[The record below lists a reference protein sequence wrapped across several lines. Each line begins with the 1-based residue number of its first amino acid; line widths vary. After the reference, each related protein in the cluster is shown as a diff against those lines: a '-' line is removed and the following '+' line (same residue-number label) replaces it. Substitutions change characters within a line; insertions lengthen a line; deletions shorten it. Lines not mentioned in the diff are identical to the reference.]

1 MSFSAPP
8 VVPEF
13 DVGDLARS
21 LSFYVDA
28 LGFSVRFERP
38 EERFAYLTRGSVHL
52 MLDQLEAHDEPR
64 LTETFS
70 RARPLVLLC
79 FR

>member
-13 DVGDLARS
+13 DVADLARS

-28 LGFSVRFERP
+28 LGFRVRFERP
-38 EERFAYLTRGSVHL
+38 EERFAYLTRGPVHL
-52 MLDQLEAHDEPR
+52 MLEQADGPGRRYR
-64 LTETFS
+64 LAWNTRSGEG
-70 RARPLVLLC
+70 
-79 FR
+79 